1 MKGLRP
7 LHASPKYNAD
17 FIDNLSP
24 EILQMQG
31 FRAVFVCAAG
41 EKMPESMGMIS
52 LRFIRHEI
60 DADSDR

>member
-31 FRAVFVCAAG
+31 FRAIFAVLKYREHTVQ
-41 EKMPESMGMIS
+41 
-52 LRFIRHEI
+52 
-60 DADSDR
+60 